1 MERVVSFNEY
11 AGDGDGSFWHT
22 AVGGL
27 GTSAVSQDC
36 VKDAPQMILDSDIKS
51 CIYYNGS
58 ELSSALKLIE
68 SLLAPTL
75 VKVY

>member
-1 MERVVSFNEY
+1 MTLANN
-11 AGDGDGSFWHT
+11 DGSFWHT

-36 VKDAPQMILDSDIKS
+36 VKDTPQMILDSDIKS
-51 CIYYNGS
+51 CIYYNSS